1 MTKRTAAAR
10 PSFRFLSSAGSVHI
24 STRKRQTF
32 YDLNLLESCVVLWK
46 CPACTLSIAHS
57 EAETEP
63 RPGVTY
69 RCQICRLELILD
81 EATDKLSLAPLSGTS
96 CM

>member
-1 MTKRTAAAR
+1 
-10 PSFRFLSSAGSVHI
+10 
-24 STRKRQTF
+24 
-32 YDLNLLESCVVLWK
+32 VLWK

-69 RCQICRLELILD
+69 RCQVCRLELILD
-81 EATDKLSLAPLSGTS
+81 EATDKLSLAPLSETS
-96 CM
+96 CI